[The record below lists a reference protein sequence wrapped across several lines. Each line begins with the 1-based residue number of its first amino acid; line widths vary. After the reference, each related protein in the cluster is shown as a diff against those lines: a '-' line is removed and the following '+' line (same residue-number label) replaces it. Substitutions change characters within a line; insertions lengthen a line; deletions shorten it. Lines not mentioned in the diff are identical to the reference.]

1 MKPPQALLF
10 DLDDT
15 LLDGGAL
22 KESIVQTCEVIASSG
37 PGLEATG
44 LVEANSKIWPEYWR
58 EIEDKWT
65 LGTLD
70 TASLSLE
77 AWRRMLRACGCDDES
92 LAQLAARTH
101 SRLGREARRLFH
113 DVAVLLTA
121 VKKARVPLG
130 IVTNAA
136 SDTQREKL
144 RDLDLERWFDVVVIS
159 GEVGIAKPDA
169 AVFGL
174 ALDKLKVE
182 RESVWH
188 VGDSLNTDVA
198 GAKAAG
204 IIAVWLN
211 RQRLL
216 RAERDPKPDLEIHSL
231 SSLVPYFSK

>member
-1 MKPPQALLF
+1 MKPAQALLF

-15 LLDGGAL
+15 LLDGSAL

-58 EIEDKWT
+58 EIEEKWT

-77 AWRRMLRACGCDDES
+77 GWRRTLRACGCDDEL
-92 LAQLAARTH
+92 LAQLAALTH
-101 SRLGREARRLFH
+101 SRLGRDARRLFH
-113 DVAVLLTA
+113 DVAVLLAA

-144 RDLDLERWFDVVVIS
+144 RDLDLERWFDIVVIS

-211 RQRLL
+211 RRGLV
-216 RAERDPKPDLEIHSL
+216 RRESDPEPDLEIHSL
-231 SSLVPYFSK
+231 SSLVCYFSG